1 MTEDRGRV
9 SVFLAI
15 ALAGVLILI
24 GMVADGGARLRAM
37 QRADNVAAEAARAAG
52 QGIDG
57 TTAIPGLD
65 KRLDP
70 ELAVQAAQRYLA
82 EADVPGTVTVNDDLT
97 QVVVEVR
104 LTRPTA
110 MLGLIGI
117 DTIQVTGRATAVLV
131 TDENQPNQ

>member
-1 MTEDRGRV
+1 MVTASDDRGRV

-37 QRADNVAAEAARAAG
+37 QRADNIAAEAARAAG

-57 TTAIPGLD
+57 ATAIPGG
-65 KRLDP
+65 KKQLDP
-70 ELAVQAAQRYLA
+70 DLAVRAAQDYLA
-82 EADVPGTVTVNDDLT
+82 SADVTGTATVNDDLDE
-97 QVVVEVR
+97 VVVEVR
-104 LTRPTA
+104 ITRPTA

-117 DTIQVTGRATAVLV
+117 NTIQVTGHATAVLR
-131 TDENQPNQ
+131 TE

>member
-1 MTEDRGRV
+1 MSGDRGRV

-15 ALAGVLILI
+15 ALTGVLILI

-37 QRADNVAAEAARAAG
+37 QRADNIAAEAARAAG

-57 TTAIPGLD
+57 GTAIPGGE

-70 ELAVQAAQRYLA
+70 ELAVQAAQTYLA
-82 EADVPGTVTVNDDLT
+82 EAGVPGTATVNEERT
-97 QVVVEVR
+97 QVVVEVQV
-104 LTRPTA
+104 TRPTA

-117 DTIQVTGRATAVLV
+117 DTIQVTGRATAVLI
-131 TDENQPNQ
+131 TDQTQPNQ

>member
-1 MTEDRGRV
+1 VRETDRGRV

-24 GMVADGGARLRAM
+24 GMVADGGARLRAL

-57 TTAIPGLD
+57 SVAIPGGE

-70 ELAVQAAQRYLA
+70 ELAARAAQEYLA
-82 EADVPGTVTVNDDLT
+82 AAGVPGTATVGEDRKH
-97 QVVVEVR
+97 VEVEVVI
-104 LTRPTA
+104 TRPTA
-110 MLGLIGI
+110 MLSLIGI
-117 DTIQVTGRATAVLV
+117 DTIQVTGHATAVLV
-131 TDENQPNQ
+131 TE

>member
-1 MTEDRGRV
+1 MSRDDRGRV

-57 TTAIPGLD
+57 GRAIPGGE
-65 KRLDP
+65 KVLDP
-70 ELAVQAAQRYLA
+70 DVAAAAAQSYLA
-82 EADVPGTVTVNDDLT
+82 TAEVPGTATVSEDGKR
-97 QVVVEVR
+97 VSVEVR
-104 LTRPTA
+104 ITRPTS
-110 MLGLIGI
+110 MLSLIGI
-117 DTIQVTGRATAVLV
+117 DSIEVTGRATAELR
-131 TDENQPNQ
+131 TEE